1 MQNKIG
7 LNFGFIGV
15 GQCGGNIAN
24 EFNKLGYKSIVIN
37 TSNTDL
43 MKLNNIQ
50 KNNRLL
56 INTGVQGAGK
66 NPEIGRRALEEHI
79 ESVMRLIGQVFNEDI
94 DMIYVCAGLGGGTG
108 SGIAPL
114 LTQILIEQGFEV
126 GMIVTIPSK
135 IESPKVQIVALNAFE
150 EISRI
155 EGMGSLF
162 VVDNAKSIQ
171 LPNQMGFKTKYS
183 IINENI
189 AIKLHEIN
197 RLTMEASDVAFD
209 ARDFHTLIAMR
220 GYAIISSIPINDIS
234 ELKETEVLA
243 QNVREALENSI
254 YANTEFSQS
263 RGAAFLFE
271 LPEGGGHYITEQAVL
286 KMQQELG
293 MPFELFTGIYEQK
306 TRKRDVKLHVVA
318 AGLPFPF
325 DRLEDIQTE
334 LEEKA
339 DGFHN
344 LFERSRTQSFKGS
357 GKDLLNRFVTPV
369 STVKEKPTGE
379 STLDKLLKKKK

>member
-24 EFNKLGYKSIVIN
+24 EFNKLGYKSIAIN

-135 IESPKVQIVALNAFE
+135 IESPKVQFVALNAFE
-150 EISRI
+150 ELSRI